1 MIDKNDIDKLSN
13 LARIAVSEEEK
24 ETFLGEIDSILSYV
38 SHIESVSSG
47 PEVGISVEQKNIL
60 REDNSPHE
68 TGIFTERLL
77 AEAPTV
83 QDGFI
88 RVKKI
93 LPS

>member
-1 MIDKNDIDKLSN
+1 MIDKSDIDKLSN
-13 LARIAVSEEEK
+13 LARVAVSEEEK
-24 ETFLGEIDSILSYV
+24 ETFLAEIGSILSYV

-47 PEVGISVEQKNIL
+47 VQDEVSFGQKNIL
-60 REDNSPHE
+60 REDHSPHE
-68 TGIFTERLL
+68 TGVFTERLL
-77 AEAPTV
+77 NEAPTV